1 MIAAY
6 AFTAWFLALLQQG
19 AVQQCPDKGM
29 SSAHFVYIPGCI
41 VLGLVLGWVLGA
53 RAARAEAA
61 VLQKKAEKKAAA
73 RAARAAHEDTPEP

>member
-6 AFTAWFLALLQQG
+6 AFVGWLLALLQPV
-19 AVQQCPDKGM
+19 ANQCPDRGM

-41 VLGLVLGWVLGA
+41 VLGIVLGWVLGA

-61 VLQKKAEKKAAA
+61 VERKKAAA
-73 RAARAAHEDTPEP
+73 RAARPSAD

>member
-6 AFTAWFLALLQQG
+6 ASLGWLLALLQQT
-19 AVQQCPDKGM
+19 ATQCPDKGM

-41 VLGLVLGWVLGA
+41 VLGIVIGWVLGA

-61 VLQKKAEKKAAA
+61 IERKKAEA
-73 RAARAAHEDTPEP
+73 RAARTPTE